1 MDIIQRNFFRLLLSG
16 SLGEQE
22 NIEPMSA
29 FKWNRLMQ
37 IAKIQGVTDIT
48 LKGIQNYQQ
57 EPACNIPKRMVEEA
71 EQTVKEAPQQ
81 QKPVSKMSNTL
92 FKHRLEKIRNGERH
106 AIDCSVETLQLLDII
121 VANVY
126 NMINAGV
133 SLKLILSLGSYLRT
147 KGDKVDFVKL
157 DAWLASLHIQR
168 MAQLEGSILIEV
180 FDFDEDECPFVRK
193 VEKGARGIVL
203 RSLIHNEEDDAALWH
218 LQQNRSGFITN
229 NSGMLSRNLKRSM
242 KYFDYAP
249 FETMSS
255 FLSNIAK
262 SFSEIEE

>member
-16 SLGEQE
+16 SLGVFEK
-22 NIEPMSA
+22 IEPMSA

-48 LKGIQNYQQ
+48 LKGIRNYQH
-57 EPACNIPKRMVEEA
+57 EKACNIPDRMVEEA
-71 EQTVKEAPQQ
+71 ERTVKEQPAQ
-81 QKPVSKMSNTL
+81 QKPASKMANPL
-92 FKHRLEKIRNGERH
+92 FKRRLAKIRRDERH
-106 AIDCSVETLQLLDII
+106 AMDCSVETLELLNII

-126 NMINAGV
+126 SMINAGV
-133 SLKLILSLGSYLRT
+133 SLKLILDLGGYLRT

-157 DAWLASLHIQR
+157 DTWLASLHIQR

-180 FDFDEDECPFVRK
+180 FDFEQAEIPFVSK
-193 VEKGARGIVL
+193 VEKSARAIVL
-203 RSLIHNEEDDAALWH
+203 RSLYHNEQDDAAQWH

-229 NSGMLSRNLKRSM
+229 NSGMLRRNLKRSM

-255 FLSNIAK
+255 FMSNIAK

>member
-16 SLGEQE
+16 SLGESE
-22 NIEPMSA
+22 KIEPMSA

-48 LKGIQNYQQ
+48 LKGIRNYQQ
-57 EPACNIPKRMVEEA
+57 DAACNIPDKMIAEA
-71 EQTVKEAPQQ
+71 EQTVKDMPQ
-81 QKPVSKMSNTL
+81 QKPVAKMANLL
-92 FKHRLEKIRNGERH
+92 FKRRLDKIRTGERH
-106 AIDCSVETLQLLDII
+106 AIDCSVETLHLLDII

-133 SLKLILSLGSYLRT
+133 SLKLVLSLGSYLRT

-180 FDFDEDECPFVRK
+180 FGFEEDECPFVKRVDK
-193 VEKGARGIVL
+193 SARSIVL
-203 RSLIHNEEDDAALWH
+203 RSLIHNEQDDAALWH
-218 LQQNRSGFITN
+218 LQQNRTGFITN
-229 NSGMLSRNLKRSM
+229 NGGMLSRNLKRSM
-242 KYFDYAP
+242 RYFSYAP